1 MSKYFRAMTFPE
13 TAKWSYTLFYLPT
26 RGTSFPVAIFT
37 PFDAIVAPDLRKMD
51 IVTL

>member
-1 MSKYFRAMTFPE
+1 MLITFPA
-13 TAKWSYTLFYLPT
+13 TAIWGYISFYSPI

-51 IVTL
+51 MVTL